1 MQDEPGGR
9 EPPLAEQAY
18 QGLRRRILHGDI
30 PPASKLKID
39 TLQRATALS
48 SSPLREA
55 LNRLAAEGLVIADD
69 RRGFRAAPVSTADLW
84 DMTNLRLLLERAAL
98 EESMT
103 RGTDEWEA
111 RIIAAFHRLERVET
125 RITSGLLALNDDW
138 TERHKDFH
146 MALFSACDSPRLRAQ
161 CSSLFDQS
169 ERYRRLSARHRK
181 EPRNKAGEHRR
192 LMDLVLA
199 RNAAA
204 ATAALREHVMET
216 ATNVAK
222 ALGKVEPLASRDEAQ
237 RKRR

>member
-1 MQDEPGGR
+1 MIVQESARDGR

-18 QGLRRRILHGDI
+18 RLLRRRILHGDVA
-30 PPASKLKID
+30 PGTKLKIE
-39 TLQRATALS
+39 TLQRAHGLS

-55 LNRLAAEGLVIADD
+55 LNRLAAEGLALADD
-69 RRGFRAAPVSTADLW
+69 RRGFRAAPISAADLW
-84 DMTNLRLLLERAAL
+84 DLTTMRLLLERAAI
-98 EESMT
+98 EESIAH
-103 RGTDEWEA
+103 GTDEWEA

-138 TERHKDFH
+138 TERHKEFH
-146 MALFSACDSPRLRAQ
+146 MALLSACGSPRLLAQ
-161 CSSLFDQS
+161 CSGLFDQS

-199 RNAAA
+199 RDAKAAVVG
-204 ATAALREHVMET
+204 LREHVMAT

-222 ALGKVEPLASRDEAQ
+222 VLGKVEPLT
-237 RKRR
+237 RRANR